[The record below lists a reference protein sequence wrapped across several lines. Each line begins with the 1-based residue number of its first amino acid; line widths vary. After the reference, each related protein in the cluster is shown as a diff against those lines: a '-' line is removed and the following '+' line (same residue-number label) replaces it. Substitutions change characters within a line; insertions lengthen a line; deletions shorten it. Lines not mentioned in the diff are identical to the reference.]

1 MITSWGIVIVAQMQG
16 ALGPRGVVEGD
27 SPGKGDVDMSTA
39 DAGRSLKIA
48 KVWLPLS
55 FFKICCCLRSNEF
68 C

>member
-1 MITSWGIVIVAQMQG
+1 MIVAQMQG
-16 ALGPRGVVEGD
+16 ALGSKGVVEGV

-48 KVWLPLS
+48 EVWVPVFLIL
-55 FFKICCCLRSNEF
+55 ICCCLRSNEF